1 MSTVFNDFEIQ
12 KALTTLHVE
21 PLNEGTSTGQ
31 HSFSNGVI
39 IESYSPV
46 DGQLIGKVKTTTEAD
61 YKQVKQA
68 AIRAFKIWRTMPAP
82 HRGEIVR
89 QF

>member
-46 DGQLIGKVKTTTEAD
+46 DGELIGRVKTTTKAD
-61 YKQVKQA
+61 YEKVMEA
-68 AIRAFKIWRTMPAP
+68 TVEEMLS
-82 HRGEIVR
+82 EIEGLK
-89 QF
+89 